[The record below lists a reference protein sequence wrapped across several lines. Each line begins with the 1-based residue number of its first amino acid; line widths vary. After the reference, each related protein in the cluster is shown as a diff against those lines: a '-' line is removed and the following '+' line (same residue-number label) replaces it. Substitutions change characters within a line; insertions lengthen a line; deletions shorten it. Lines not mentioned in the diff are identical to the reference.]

1 MMNYWRNLSTEARID
16 VDHLIAGLHNVEL
29 LEGMSKYAHCTG
41 LYFPRVVAAL
51 KQLPQKHWDAALAVF
66 GSVIYVPRTFLSASM
81 QYLWWAVHASAES
94 RGSRLSEGGD
104 DILVTEV
111 DQDGLGPEFARLN
124 GLSARLNGSV
134 HPRLG
139 DVQRFRY
146 ALFDVLNGTGQ
157 EQAHASAQ
165 LRLASS
171 KKAWLILTD
180 KALSGQSLLGDLQ
193 KITYA
198 RDLVAEATGCRPDIY
213 VVAQISTVT
222 AENEVTGW
230 VQSESVEGITFLSA
244 VRLDGRAQVGSPECR
259 LFNSETHQLVISL
272 CEWFDKEIVS
282 QDLSLATFR
291 ERSSGSLALGYRNTG
306 ITLVD
311 YRNTPTNSLPLLW
324 FNSRD
329 PDAQYKPGV
338 SRPKYVGPFPRV
350 HSRRGKEDSRWSE
363 STLWKEI
370 LRPSARET
378 ILDRLSS

>member
-1 MMNYWRNLSTEARID
+1 MTNYWRKLSTEARID
-16 VDHLIAGLHNVEL
+16 VDHVIAGLHNVEL
-29 LEGMSKYAHCTG
+29 LEGMSKYAHRTG

-51 KQLPQKHWDAALAVF
+51 KQLPREHWDAALAVF
-66 GSVIYVPRTFLSASM
+66 GSVIYVPSSFLSASM

-146 ALFDVLNGTGQ
+146 ALFDALNGTGQ

-165 LRLASS
+165 LRLAGS

-180 KALSGQSLLGDLQ
+180 KALSGQSLLGDLR
-193 KITYA
+193 KIAYA
-198 RDLVAEATGCRPDIY
+198 RNLTAEAIGQRPDIY
-213 VVAQISTVT
+213 VAAQISTVT

-230 VQSESVEGITFLSA
+230 IQSEGVEGVTFLSA
-244 VRLDGRAQVGSPECR
+244 VHLDSRAQVGNPDCR
-259 LFNSETHQLVISL
+259 LFSSETHELVIRL
-272 CEWFDKEIVS
+272 CEWFDNEIVS
-282 QDLSLATFR
+282 RDLSLATFR
-291 ERSSGSLALGYRNTG
+291 ERSSGSLALGYRRTG

-329 PDAQYKPGV
+329 PDARYEPGA
-338 SRPKYVGPFPRV
+338 SHPKYVGPFPRV
-350 HSRRGKEDSRWSE
+350 HSRRGQEDSRWSE
-363 STLWKEI
+363 STLWEEI
-370 LRPSARET
+370 LLPSARAT
-378 ILDRLSS
+378 IIDRLTL